1 MRNDPE
7 VLRARDRTERKRF
20 FGRLLS
26 FILVFGVAL
35 SSMIT
40 YYNHKMDN
48 MLEFKFDSTIS
59 RAVMFSNGPIFV
71 TEIPRI
77 ERNIDSVIK
86 NMGDKFS
93 VHRIWANGYTG
104 NKVRILFKEKESPD
118 SYYMGFIKYNGFHK
132 IPVELKSDR
141 LSEIIVP
148 KKKSRTS
155 NSWRINYNDDL
166 LEFDEN
172 SRITQKLWKRTQE

>member
-7 VLRARDRTERKRF
+7 VLRARDKSERKRF
-20 FGRLLS
+20 FGGLLLS
-26 FILVFGVAL
+26 ILFCVMTAIPL
-35 SSMIT
+35 IT

-48 MLEFKFDSTIS
+48 MLEFKFDSAIS
-59 RAVMFSNGPIFV
+59 RKVMFSNGPIFV

-77 ERNIDSVIK
+77 ERNINSVIK
-86 NMGDKFS
+86 NMGDEFS
-93 VHRIWANGYTG
+93 VHRIWTNGYTG

-132 IPVELKSDR
+132 IPVELKSDK
-141 LSEIIVP
+141 LSEIIAP
-148 KKKSRTS
+148 KKKSRSS

-166 LEFDEN
+166 LEFDES
-172 SRITQKLWKRTQE
+172 SRITQKLWKRAQE